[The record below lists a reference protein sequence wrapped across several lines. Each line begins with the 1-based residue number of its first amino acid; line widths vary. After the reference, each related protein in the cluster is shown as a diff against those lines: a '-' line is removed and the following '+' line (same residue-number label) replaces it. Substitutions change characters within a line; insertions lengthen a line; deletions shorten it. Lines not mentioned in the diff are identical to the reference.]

1 MIVFLIDEIRT
12 CLTQFLRKDC
22 DLTKRYCFKKMFH
35 FLRQCLVNA
44 KWEKFKKK
52 PHSKQLIER
61 MATIVAQW
69 LQPEKEVLF
78 SSIKASLNNI
88 KQKVLNQLRN
98 KYPDHLIFSTSA
110 DKFLYWENNNIDDN
124 YWNEAEG
131 TQIMNALQEYLFDD
145 FNFQQLNLEDKKLEH
160 SCIDNA
166 VENKCGRNVIFLII
180 YHSVARRLGLRCDI
194 RQNNSALIIY
204 WKPDY
209 ATNSLQN
216 VRCINI
222 CTHRFNCHSEYS
234 IIPIDELLLS
244 ILGVFEDPPY
254 YNNTFMQTPREIRNY
269 REFIHKRS
277 NQESIVYSDTE
288 RQIDKKPK
296 FVIGMIVVHECKGE
310 CYHTILVHECKNKY
324 IYEYNDTNKTSTA
337 GVIVGWYINKH
348 KITFVKNETMY
359 SRMHFNTCCNLG
371 DPDDLIHYIILTEN
385 NEMCCVN
392 EDALTLTFAWIENS
406 EIGRYFNQF
415 KGTHY
420 VPNKM
425 LAKLY
430 PHDTARIATRYGKKW
445 LLISS
450 SASLTNND
458 SSNRRRLNI
467 ESTNSSSIQHRIDV
481 ELTIIPR

>member
-1 MIVFLIDEIRT
+1 
-12 CLTQFLRKDC
+12 
-22 DLTKRYCFKKMFH
+22 MFH

-88 KQKVLNQLRN
+88 KQKVLNRLRN

-110 DKFLYWENNNIDDN
+110 DKFLYWENNNIDNN
-124 YWNEAEG
+124 YWNKAEG
-131 TQIMNALQEYLFDD
+131 IQIMDALQEYIFHDS
-145 FNFQQLNLEDKKLEH
+145 NFQQMTSEDKKLKH
-160 SCIDNA
+160 SCIDN
-166 VENKCGRNVIFLII
+166 
-180 YHSVARRLGLRCDI
+180 
-194 RQNNSALIIY
+194 
-204 WKPDY
+204 
-209 ATNSLQN
+209 
-216 VRCINI
+216 
-222 CTHRFNCHSEYS
+222 
-234 IIPIDELLLS
+234 LLLK

-277 NQESIVYSDTE
+277 NQESIVYSDIE
-288 RQIDKKPK
+288 RQIDKIPK

-310 CYHTILVHECKNKY
+310 CYDTIVVHECKSGY
-324 IYEYNDTNKTSTA
+324 IYNDTNKTSTA

-359 SRMHFNTCCNLG
+359 PRMHFNTCCNLG

-392 EDALTLTFAWIENS
+392 EDALTLSFAWIENS

-415 KGTHY
+415 KCTHY

-430 PHDTARIATRYGKKW
+430 PHDTARIATRYGKKMATYKQQC
-445 LLISS
+445 I
-450 SASLTNND
+450 TNK
-458 SSNRRRLNI
+458 
-467 ESTNSSSIQHRIDV
+467 
-481 ELTIIPR
+481 